1 MKMILLTQRQWEYVY
16 QIVMEGGL
24 FYEEIC
30 YACIALAI
38 AIGITIV
45 IAIADPEN
53 IILGGRH
60 ELYKSRRNSTN

>member
-1 MKMILLTQRQWEYVY
+1 MK
-16 QIVMEGGL
+16 GGL

-60 ELYKSRRNSTN
+60 ELYKSRRNSAN